1 MDIKGHFRW
10 TLQMD
15 MLNVHYKWILQI
27 EIKNGLHKMFINKG
41 HAKGTS
47 VMNMQMYICTSILK

>member
-15 MLNVHYKWILQI
+15 MLNVHYKWIFQMDMN
-27 EIKNGLHKMFINKG
+27 NGLHKI
-41 HAKGTS
+41 S
-47 VMNMQMYICTSILK
+47 VMNI